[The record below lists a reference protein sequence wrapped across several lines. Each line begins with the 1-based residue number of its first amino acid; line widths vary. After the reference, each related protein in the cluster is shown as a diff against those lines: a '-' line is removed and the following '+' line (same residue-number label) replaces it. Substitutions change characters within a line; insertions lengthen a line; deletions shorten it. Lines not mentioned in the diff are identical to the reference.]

1 MSGCSCRIYSVEQSG
16 HGLEAKLQARM
27 INSLTLPRLGQ
38 LKCVGLNG
46 EYFVD
51 IQQSPESLM
60 RIMKYCENDQS
71 VSSESSRP
79 MIIELSPLQFVHLSH
94 VA

>member
-1 MSGCSCRIYSVEQSG
+1 MSGCRIYSVEQSG
-16 HGLEAKLQARM
+16 HGLGAKLQTRI

-51 IQQSPESLM
+51 IQRRSGSLM
-60 RIMKYCENDQS
+60 RVVKYCENDQS
-71 VSSESSRP
+71 ISSESSKP
-79 MIIELSPLQFVHLSH
+79 MIVEISPPQFVCLSR